1 MAENTNETKPL
12 VNQRNPWAIGTLLL
26 SFVGFIA
33 ILAILLSG
41 TRRIEPVFLWAVI
54 AGVMA
59 LFVIALGWGANGKW
73 FGILIDTRN
82 RVSLSRLQIT
92 LWTLLALSAY
102 LALAIPR
109 SLPQALVTPSAEAVE
124 MCQQNYI
131 RNIAGVEDLQAF
143 EAASPEQAA
152 LLAQEAE
159 IECTP
164 QALKISFPPEL
175 LVALGISTASF
186 AGSTLVQSVKRN
198 RRAIGLITELQRKM
212 EDSEKEFQKK
222 EETFNQLRDQLGNAT
237 SVKAQAERRKDDP
250 ELSEEERSQAEIEAA
265 NAQQQIE
272 NVTSRFLQAQSEYQK
287 AKQTYEEAK
296 NAWETEDTKKEGL
309 LKVNDT
315 PKAARLGDLFQG
327 DEIGNYNLI
336 DVSKVQMFFFT
347 VAIIVAYAIA
357 VGTMLQDPLTVFGPL
372 GVDLPPFSSSLNAML
387 GISHAGYLTVKSV
400 DHTKTS

>member
-1 MAENTNETKPL
+1 MAQNNAETEL
-12 VNQRNPWAIGTLLL
+12 NDSRNPWAIGTLLIAFL
-26 SFVGFIA
+26 GFIA
-33 ILAILLSG
+33 ILTVLLTG
-41 TRRIEPVFLWAVI
+41 MRRVEPLLLWAIIV
-54 AGVMA
+54 GLMT

-92 LWTLLALSAY
+92 LWTLLSLSAY

-109 SLPQALVTPSAEAVE
+109 SMPQALVTPSAEAVE
-124 MCQQNYI
+124 MCQSNYVRI
-131 RNIAGVEDLQAF
+131 VAGVEDPEAF
-143 EAASPEQAA
+143 QEAAPEQAA
-152 LLAQEAE
+152 RVIREAE
-159 IECTP
+159 EECTP
-164 QALKISFPPEL
+164 QALRITFPPEL

-198 RRAIGLITELQRKM
+198 RRTLGLITELQRKM
-212 EDSEKEFQKK
+212 EEAEEEFKKK
-222 EETFNQLRDQLGNAT
+222 EESFNQLRDQLGNAN
-237 SVKAQAERRKDDP
+237 SVKAQAERRIKESD
-250 ELSEEERSQAEIEAA
+250 LSEEEKTQAEIEAA

-272 NVTSRFLQAQSEYQK
+272 NITSRFLQAQTDYRN
-287 AKQTYEEAK
+287 AKEAFEEAK
-296 NAWETEDTKKEGL
+296 KEWEMEDKKKEGL

-315 PKAARLGDLFQG
+315 PKAAQLGDLFQG

-347 VAIIVAYAIA
+347 IAIIVAYAIA